1 MKPLDAKTFEADK
14 VAEVV
19 DSADLEREV
28 YGVLGVPVDAVN
40 MASTLDRITAA
51 ATGRKPFLISTIN
64 LNFLVTSQSDEQF
77 RESILRSDL
86 CTADG
91 MPIIWIARILGIP
104 ISARIAGSDVFA
116 ALKGRQHPARRLKV
130 FLFGGANGVAAKA
143 CEKINAEHSSLFC
156 TGWRDP
162 GFVNIDDMS
171 TETHLNEIN
180 SSKADFLALAL
191 GAKKGQEWLL
201 RNHDRVQI
209 PVRVHLGATINFQAG
224 TLTRAPKFMQK
235 SGLEWLWRILQEP
248 KLWRDRY
255 RNDGF
260 ALLRLLVT
268 RVIPLRALERW
279 NRESSRNQGLA
290 VASSENNNGIV
301 LGLNGSAIAAN
312 LEVALSYFR
321 RAVAAQMPVI
331 IDLTDTRRIDAR
343 FFGLLLMVD
352 KILKRQ
358 HLALTF
364 AGASSQ
370 IERAFRLNG
379 FSYLLRSKTEP
390 RA

>member
-1 MKPLDAKTFEADK
+1 MKLLDAKTFEADK
-14 VAEVV
+14 VAEVI
-19 DSADLEREV
+19 DSADIEREV
-28 YGVLGVPVDAVN
+28 YGVLGVPVDAVD
-40 MASTLDRITAA
+40 MAGTLDRITAA
-51 ATGRKPFLISTIN
+51 AASRKPFLISTIN
-64 LNFLVTSQSDEQF
+64 LNFLVTSHSDEQF
-77 RESILRSDL
+77 RESMLRSDL

-143 CEKINAEHSSLFC
+143 CEKINAEHSHLFC
-156 TGWRDP
+156 VGWHDP
-162 GFVNIDDMS
+162 GFVSIDDMS
-171 TETHLNEIN
+171 TEATLHAIN
-180 SSKADFLALAL
+180 SSNADFLALAL

-209 PVRVHLGATINFQAG
+209 PVRAHFGATINFQAG
-224 TLTRAPKFMQK
+224 TLARAPKFMQK
-235 SGLEWLWRILQEP
+235 SGLEWLWRTLQEP
-248 KLWRDRY
+248 KLWKGRY
-255 RNDGF
+255 RGDGF

-279 NRESSRNQGLA
+279 HRNSRKQGLA
-290 VASSENNNGIV
+290 ITSSEKNNGIV

-312 LEVALSYFR
+312 LEVALPHFR

-331 IDLTDTRRIDAR
+331 IDLTNTRRIDAR

-358 HLALTF
+358 RLALTF
-364 AGASSQ
+364 VGASSQ
-370 IERAFRLNG
+370 TERAFRLNG
-379 FSYLLRSKTEP
+379 FSYLLRSKTEG